1 VLIYFLQG
9 LTLGFSATATPGPF
23 QAFLLAQT
31 LKNGWQRTLPAA
43 LAPLVSDGP
52 IIFLVFL
59 VLTQTPAWFLNVL
72 QLAGG
77 LFILF
82 IARGVFASLHG
93 PRETPTIS
101 TEATR
106 QNFFQAVLMNALS
119 PGPYV
124 FWSVIAGPIVLEG
137 WRQSPGLGLIF
148 MIGFYGALIGGNMI
162 FVVLFATASQLGP
175 KASWILRVISVGAL
189 VIFGLYQI
197 WTGTVSLVG

>member
-1 VLIYFLQG
+1 MLIYFLQG

>member
-1 VLIYFLQG
+1 MLVYFLQG

-77 LFILF
+77 LFILY
-82 IARGVFASLHG
+82 IAGGIFSSLHSAS
-93 PRETPTIS
+93 EAPTIS
-101 TEATR
+101 TETTR

-137 WRQSPGLGLIF
+137 WRQSPSLGLIF
-148 MIGFYGALIGGNMI
+148 MIGFYGALVGGNMT
-162 FVVLFATASQLGP
+162 FVILFATTSQLGP
-175 KASWILRVISVGAL
+175 KVSRILRVISVGVL
-189 VIFGLYQI
+189 VIFGFYQI

>member
-162 FVVLFATASQLGP
+162 FVVLFATASRLGP